1 MDVRYGQAIKC
12 YLLERVE
19 LIRIHRFLPEDVQF
33 GDALVSSAI
42 VLFRK
47 SKARSG
53 HEVRF
58 SLGGTLSQPA
68 LSRVVS
74 LETLRSELKWTRFPE
89 QGERSAHSSGL
100 TLGDLFEIK
109 RGIATGDNRFFILS
123 HAEIRDR
130 KLPKECFRVILPSPR
145 HLLITEIEAD
155 EDGSPAIDKKLYVL
169 DCDLP
174 EPDIRSKYPSL
185 WEYLKTG
192 VPKVSETFL
201 CRHRKRWRKRHGAR
215 PFRFFL
221 NHSQAIAPNVYLMMY
236 PKPVLSRT
244 LRQRPEV
251 LRKVWEYLNA
261 YELDRMLREGR
272 VYGGGLYKL
281 EPKELAALPVEDLAD
296 LLTVRPT
303 TQSDQQVLFSE

>member
-1 MDVRYGQAIKC
+1 MG
-12 YLLERVE
+12 
-19 LIRIHRFLPEDVQF
+19 
-33 GDALVSSAI
+33 
-42 VLFRK
+42 
-47 SKARSG
+47 
-53 HEVRF
+53 
-58 SLGGTLSQPA
+58 
-68 LSRVVS
+68 
-74 LETLRSELKWTRFPE
+74 
-89 QGERSAHSSGL
+89 
-100 TLGDLFEIK
+100 
-109 RGIATGDNRFFILS
+109 
-123 HAEIRDR
+123 
-130 KLPKECFRVILPSPR
+130 
-145 HLLITEIEAD
+145 
-155 EDGSPAIDKKLYVL
+155 
-169 DCDLP
+169 
-174 EPDIRSKYPSL
+174 
-185 WEYLKTG
+185 
-192 VPKVSETFL
+192 
-201 CRHRKRWRKRHGAR
+201 RKRHGAR